1 MELTNKAALVL
12 GGIWGIG
19 RAAALALAGQGM
31 KVAVAWYDRKSALD
45 ALEKDLAAFGV
56 DFCLLHADLREPEAA
71 RLVTQQAVERLGRLD
86 LLVNNVERGG
96 WPVVHG
102 PYTPAQWDLEMQTTL
117 FAKRNIFEACLP
129 FLKRQGGAVINISSI
144 AAKVGR
150 SGPAAGV
157 FNVGYAAANAGVAA
171 LTADFARQGAP
182 DVRVNEL
189 MLGFFETRHG
199 PGTKGWDLLDE
210 EDKKAILDHTLLG
223 RTGLLDEVAK
233 AIIFLAR
240 DASFMTGARLVLDG
254 GYLLGAD
261 EAPAMPPGVEPP
273 DGDTRFE

>member
-1 MELTNKAALVL
+1 MDLNNKAALVL

-31 KVAVAWYDRKSALD
+31 KVAVAWYDRKSAMP
-45 ALEKDLAAFGV
+45 ALEKDLAATGA
-56 DFCLLHADLREPEAA
+56 DFCILHADLREPHEAKLLA
-71 RLVTQQAVERLGRLD
+71 GQTVAKLGRLD

-102 PYTPAQWDLEMQTTL
+102 PYAPAQWDLEMQTTL

-129 FLKRQGGAVINISSI
+129 FLKKQGGAVINISSI
-144 AAKVGR
+144 AARVGR
-150 SGPAAGV
+150 SGPAASV
-157 FNVGYAAANAGVAA
+157 FNAGYAAANAGVNA

-182 DVRVNEL
+182 TVRVNEL

-210 EDKKAILDHTLLG
+210 KSKKAILDHTLLG
-223 RTGLLDEVAK
+223 RTGLVDEVAR

-240 DASFMTGARLVLDG
+240 DASFMTGTSLVLDG
-254 GYLLGAD
+254 GYLLGGD
-261 EAPAMPPGVEPP
+261 KTPAMPPGVEPL
-273 DGDTRFE
+273 DADTRFE

>member
-19 RAAALALAGQGM
+19 RAAAHALACQGM
-31 KVAVAWYDRKSALD
+31 RVAVAWYDRKSAINS
-45 ALEKDLAAFGV
+45 LEKDLAATGAE
-56 DFCLLHADLREPEAA
+56 FCILHADLREPDSAKLLA
-71 RLVTQQAVERLGRLD
+71 QQTVERLGRLD

-117 FAKRNIFEACLP
+117 FAKRNIFDACLP

-144 AAKVGR
+144 AARVGR

-157 FNVGYAAANAGVAA
+157 FNTGYAAANAGVAA

-199 PGTKGWDLLDE
+199 PGTKGWDLLGE
-210 EDKKAILDHTLLG
+210 KEKKAILDHTLLN

-233 AIIFLAR
+233 AVIFLAR
-240 DASFMTGARLVLDG
+240 DADFMTGASLVLDG
-254 GYLLGAD
+254 SYLLGAD
-261 EAPAMPPGVEPP
+261 KAPAMPPGVEPP
-273 DGDTRFE
+273 DADTRFE